1 MSAQGNYIS
10 AELDYELDA
19 VKVWERHGNDRVLV
33 RHPSPYYFYVE
44 DDEGEFKSLW
54 NKPLKKL
61 TFDSNDE
68 FEEAKRHYKK
78 RYESDIKPLDK
89 VLMNEYYGRELPA
102 IHFTALD
109 IEVATNMDV
118 GWSRPENPYAPINAI
133 TMYHSWLDKF
143 VTIAVPPEEWD
154 GTWEYNKHP
163 NFKFDDVIIVSSE
176 RELLML
182 VLQEIE
188 NADIITGWNSEF
200 FDAPYLVKRTE
211 MVLGKAFTQR
221 WCFPQA
227 RGPKFN
233 MVTTSFGDE
242 RMVVKLN
249 GRAHLDYMDLF
260 KKFTFEGRPSY
271 ALAYIAEVELDIPK
285 LEYDGTLEELYHN
298 DFSTFVAYNYRDT
311 EIIKELDK
319 KYKLM
324 ALAMQ
329 LSHENTVPLEAILG
343 TVKYVE
349 TGIANYA
356 HHYFNAIAQDKTQ
369 SEDLGKVEGA
379 IVLTPKIGLHDW
391 VGSVDINSLYP
402 SVIRSLNI
410 SPEKFVGQ
418 FAGFESSWRDI
429 KDKTNTMHTLK
440 FDDGETATATGAEWW
455 QVLQKKQWVVS
466 AYGTVFDESNG
477 KGVVADI
484 LGFWYA
490 ERKRL
495 QAEKKKWTAK
505 ITELEKI
512 HGEDSNN
519 EELVEARKQEDY
531 YDLLQLTKKI
541 QLNSAYGALLN
552 RFFRW
557 GRQEFGA
564 SVTATGRQITTH
576 MLGTI
581 GQLLTGEFAVL
592 IKTTNHLDDGTVQHL
607 YHTDNPAVIYS
618 DTDSGYFRTFAENID
633 EAVLIA
639 DSVAKQVNDSF
650 PEFMEKSFNCK
661 GEFSTLIK
669 AGREV
674 VAERGI
680 FQAKKKYMLRV
691 VDMEGKR
698 VNKIKS
704 QGSEIKKSDTPK
716 MIQNFLKDI
725 IDMILDG
732 KPYQELVKRVN
743 ESRGTLITKK
753 NLISLGVSKACNNL
767 EAGYNEWKAFE
778 KAGLR
783 KVKLTGHVRAAI
795 NHNEIATLKQGKS
808 AEHIR
813 SGDKVMVFEL
823 KPNNYG
829 FKSIAFSSD
838 ISKFPDWF
846 DEFEVD
852 LVQAEQKLIDAKLK
866 GVFAAIGKDVPTI
879 QGEHFDSL
887 FEF

>member
-109 IEVATNMDV
+109 IEVDTNMDV

-154 GTWEYNKHP
+154 GTWEYDKHP

-176 RELLML
+176 QELLML

-349 TGIANYA
+349 TGITNYA
-356 HHYFNAIAQDKTQ
+356 HHYLNAIVHDKVQ
-369 SEDLGKVEGA
+369 GEDLGKVEGA

-391 VGSVDINSLYP
+391 IGSVDINSLYP

-429 KDKTNTMHTLK
+429 KDKTNTLHTLK

-466 AYGTVFDESNG
+466 AYGTVFDESSG

-495 QAEKKKWTAK
+495 QAEKKRWTNI
-505 ITELEKI
+505 ITDLEKKY
-512 HGEDSNN
+512 GEDSDN
-519 EELVEARKQEDY
+519 EELIAARKQEDLF
-531 YDLLQLTKKI
+531 DLYQMTKKI
-541 QLNSAYGALLN
+541 QL
-552 RFFRW
+552 
-557 GRQEFGA
+557 
-564 SVTATGRQITTH
+564 
-576 MLGTI
+576 
-581 GQLLTGEFAVL
+581 
-592 IKTTNHLDDGTVQHL
+592 KQH
-607 YHTDNPAVIYS
+607 
-618 DTDSGYFRTFAENID
+618 
-633 EAVLIA
+633 
-639 DSVAKQVNDSF
+639 
-650 PEFMEKSFNCK
+650 
-661 GEFSTLIK
+661 
-669 AGREV
+669 
-674 VAERGI
+674 
-680 FQAKKKYMLRV
+680 
-691 VDMEGKR
+691 
-698 VNKIKS
+698 
-704 QGSEIKKSDTPK
+704 
-716 MIQNFLKDI
+716 
-725 IDMILDG
+725 
-732 KPYQELVKRVN
+732 
-743 ESRGTLITKK
+743 
-753 NLISLGVSKACNNL
+753 
-767 EAGYNEWKAFE
+767 
-778 KAGLR
+778 
-783 KVKLTGHVRAAI
+783 
-795 NHNEIATLKQGKS
+795 
-808 AEHIR
+808 
-813 SGDKVMVFEL
+813 
-823 KPNNYG
+823 
-829 FKSIAFSSD
+829 
-838 ISKFPDWF
+838 
-846 DEFEVD
+846 
-852 LVQAEQKLIDAKLK
+852 
-866 GVFAAIGKDVPTI
+866 
-879 QGEHFDSL
+879 
-887 FEF
+887 